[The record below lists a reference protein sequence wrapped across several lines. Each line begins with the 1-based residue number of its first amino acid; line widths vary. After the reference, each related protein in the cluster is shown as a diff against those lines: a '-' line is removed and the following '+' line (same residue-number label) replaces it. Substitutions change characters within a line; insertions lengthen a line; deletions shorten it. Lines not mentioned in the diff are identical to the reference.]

1 MPYVDSSGVSIHYQ
15 VEGSGPPLVCGHGF
29 TDSLDSFY
37 EAGYVHGLK
46 ESYRLILMDARSHGK
61 SDKLHDVS
69 AHLVEK
75 RVADVLAVMDA
86 EGVSRAFFFGYS
98 MEGTT
103 GFALPYWHSERLLG
117 VIIGGMHA
125 RSRHPEKMEIEA
137 RSRSFRQL
145 GLEGVVAERERQGN
159 PMPPGRRERF
169 LTLDAKALSAC
180 SQALGEW
187 DGIEEA
193 LPEMTTPALIFAGE
207 NDLSFHDAARGDAAR
222 MPNAT
227 FVSLPGVD
235 HTEAF
240 QQSDLVLP
248 HIKEFL
254 GKIRLSL

>member
-1 MPYVDSSGVSIHYQ
+1 MPYVDSSGVRIHYE

-29 TDSLDSFY
+29 TESLDSFY
-37 EAGYVHGLK
+37 EAGYVDGLK

-61 SDKLHDVS
+61 SGKPHDVA
-69 AHLVEK
+69 AHLAEK

-86 EGVSRAFFFGYS
+86 EDVRRAFFFGYS

-103 GFALPYWHSERLLG
+103 AFALAHWHPERLLG

-125 RSRHPEKMEIEA
+125 RSRRPEKKEIEA
-137 RSRSFRQL
+137 RTRSFRQL
-145 GLEGVVAERERQGN
+145 GLKGLVAERERQGY

-169 LTLDAKALSAC
+169 LMLDAKALAAC
-180 SQALGEW
+180 SEALGEW

-193 LPEMTTPALIFAGE
+193 LPGMTTPALIFAGE
-207 NDLSFHDAARGDAAR
+207 NDIAFHDPAKGDAAR

-240 QQSDLVLP
+240 QQASLVLP

-254 GKIRLSL
+254 SKVSLSL

>member
-15 VEGSGPPLVCGHGF
+15 VEGSGPPLVYGHGF

-37 EAGYVHGLK
+37 EAGYVDGLK

-61 SDKLHDVS
+61 SGKPHDVS
-69 AHLVEK
+69 AHLAEK
-75 RVADVLAVMDA
+75 RVTDVLAVMDT
-86 EGVSRAFFFGYS
+86 EGVRRAFFFGYS

-103 GFALPYWHSERLLG
+103 GFVLAHRHPERLLG
-117 VIIGGMHA
+117 VVIGGMHA
-125 RSRHPEKMEIEA
+125 RSRRPEQKEVEA
-137 RSRSFRQL
+137 RTRSFRQL
-145 GLEGVVAERERQGN
+145 GLEGLVAERERQGN
-159 PMPPGRRERF
+159 PMPPERIERF
-169 LTLDAKALSAC
+169 LSLDAEGLAAC

-193 LPEMTTPALIFAGE
+193 LPRMTTPALIFAGE
-207 NDLSFHDAARGDAAR
+207 NDLSFHDPAKGDAAR

-240 QQSDLVLP
+240 QQAGLVLP
-248 HIKEFL
+248 HVKEFL
-254 GKIRLSL
+254 GKISLSL